1 MNAKSIPTRRQV
13 LALGAA
19 ATVSFLDS
27 PLRAGTDTRPVVI
40 ELFTSQGCSSC
51 PPADAF
57 LKELKDMK
65 GVIAISL
72 HVDYWDYL
80 GWRDTL
86 GDKAYSER
94 QYDYA
99 RQRSDNDVYTP
110 QMIVN
115 GKRYYVGS
123 NKAAIKAAIKEAQPE
138 SGPPWV
144 ALSVSHSGNEIV
156 VTADALANAPEST
169 LWLMAIAPA
178 ITVKIERGENAGHNI
193 AYYNVVRKIV
203 PAGMWK
209 GEAMKLALPRDRVL
223 TSESKACVA
232 LLQTGTSGP
241 IIGATS
247 WGKVAV

>member
-1 MNAKSIPTRRQV
+1 MNGNARVSRRRT
-13 LALGAA
+13 LALGAGA
-19 ATVSFLDS
+19 ALASLGLPS
-27 PLRAGTDTRPVVI
+27 RAANHARPVVV

-57 LKELKDMK
+57 LKDLKDMK

-86 GDKAYSER
+86 GDKAFSQR

-99 RQRSDNDVYTP
+99 HRRGDMDVYTP

-115 GKRYYVGS
+115 GGKYYVGS
-123 NKAAIKAAIKEAQPE
+123 NRREIMAAIEAARAAPD
-138 SGPPWV
+138 PLWV
-144 ALSVSHSGNEIV
+144 PLTIAHSGSEIV
-156 VTADALANAPEST
+156 ITADAVASVPEAT
-169 LWLMAIAPA
+169 LWCMPVAPA
-178 ITVKIERGENAGHNI
+178 IKVRIERGENAGRDI

-209 GEAMKLALPRDRVL
+209 GEAMKFTLPVDGVF
-223 TSESKACVA
+223 TAESKACVA
-232 LLQTGTSGP
+232 LLQTGTIGP
-241 IIGATS
+241 VIGAVS
-247 WGKVAV
+247 WGKIT